1 MMQQLQR
8 APRTSPLGIMPEGVK
23 LRLKA
28 SSLKC
33 NLDVSAWKRN
43 GCPVP
48 PPFGYK
54 MQVLRKYAEQYQI
67 DQMIETGTYQGQMDF
82 ALKDV
87 FSHIAT
93 IELSPELHAAAK
105 KQLAAYPQIE
115 CLLGD
120 SAALFPALLKKLTR
134 PCLFWLDAHY
144 SAGPTAK
151 AALETPIS
159 AELNAV
165 LEHSVR
171 KHVIL
176 IDDARN
182 FDGTHDYPHLAELQD
197 NVLRKR
203 PDLSFEV
210 DYDIIRITPK

>member
-1 MMQQLQR
+1 
-8 APRTSPLGIMPEGVK
+8 MPDSVK

-54 MQVLRKYAEQYQI
+54 MQVLRDYAQQYYL

-82 ALKDV
+82 ALRD
-87 FSHIAT
+87 FFAHITT
-93 IELSPELHAAAK
+93 IELSPQLHAAAER
-105 KQLAAYPQIE
+105 QFAPYPQIE

-120 SAALFPALLKKLTR
+120 SAVIFPALLAKLKT

-159 AELNAV
+159 GELNAV
-165 LEHSVR
+165 LEHEIR
-171 KHVIL
+171 NHVVL

-182 FDGTHDYPHLAELQD
+182 FDGTHDYPVLADLRET
-197 NVLRKR
+197 VLHKR
-203 PDLSFEV
+203 PDLSFAV
-210 DYDIIRITPK
+210 DHDIIRITPKQNHLNFSKVQ